1 MRGIGSLRWARR
13 ALAVFAAAVVCACGG
28 SEEAEPYRTAPVDRG
43 EVARVVAATGAL
55 EPLISV
61 DVGASV
67 SGPLRDVLVDFND
80 RVTAGQ
86 VLARID
92 PITFQARVDQ
102 LSASLNQA
110 EADLAVVVADN
121 ARYERLAAEGFASNQ
136 LLDQQRAARARAQAA
151 VAQVRAQLSS
161 ARADLE
167 RTVIRAPVDGVV
179 VDRRVDPG
187 QSVAASFQAPTLF
200 VIAQDLSQLQAAIV
214 VDEADIGE
222 VQEGLAV
229 RFNVDAFPGEDF
241 AGEVAQVRQQGATNQ
256 GVVTYTVMVRASNP
270 GGRLLPGMTANA
282 EIMIETKDDVLR
294 LPNAALRFR
303 PGDPAVAALAD
314 GLEGGSGPPREGQG
328 GGQGGQNGG
337 DRGAQ
342 MVARAAEALSLTE
355 TQTETLREALRA
367 AREGAGSPPGPD
379 APQEERRAFMRR
391 ITEQAYRALEPSLT
405 PEQRTALA
413 ELRASRGAPRDRSAV
428 VWVMREGAPQP
439 VRVRLGVASDNQ
451 TEILEGLAEG
461 DEVVTGGG
469 PEREEDQRPGQA
481 PGAGGPPG
489 VRIRG
494 A

>member
-1 MRGIGSLRWARR
+1 
-13 ALAVFAAAVVCACGG
+13 
-28 SEEAEPYRTAPVDRG
+28 
-43 EVARVVAATGAL
+43 
-55 EPLISV
+55 
-61 DVGASV
+61 
-67 SGPLRDVLVDFND
+67 
-80 RVTAGQ
+80 

-110 EADLAVVVADN
+110 EADLGVVVADN
-121 ARYERLAAEGFASNQ
+121 ARYERLAAEGYASDQ
-136 LLDQQRAARARAQAA
+136 LLQQQRAARARAEAA

-222 VQEGLAV
+222 VREGLPV
-229 RFNVDAFPGEDF
+229 RFTVDAFPGEDF

-256 GVVTYTVMVRASNP
+256 GVVTYTVMVRAANP

-282 EIMIETKDDVLR
+282 EIMIETRPDALR

-303 PGDPAVAALAD
+303 PGDPEVAALAES
-314 GLEGGSGPPREGQG
+314 LEGAEGGQREGSQRNAGGQREG
-328 GGQGGQNGG
+328 GGE
-337 DRGAQ
+337 RGAQ
-342 MVARAAEALSLTE
+342 MVERVAEALDLSPE
-355 TQTETLREALRA
+355 QTETFRQALRT
-367 AREGAGSPPGPD
+367 ARESAGSPPGPD

-391 ITEQAYRALEPSLT
+391 IMEQAYRALEPTLS
-405 PEQRTALA
+405 PQQREALA
-413 ELRASRGAPRDRSAV
+413 ELRANRGQARSRSAV

-461 DEVVTGGG
+461 DEVVIGGG
-469 PEREEDQRPGQA
+469 PEREEDAPRPGQ
-481 PGAGGPPG
+481 GGGPPG